1 MALIDVGV
9 DFSMAQAEA
18 EKSMKPAAKGVYE
31 LQVSNVE
38 LGETKEGNPRLM
50 FKIEIVNSPN
60 PDYNG
65 KGMTYF
71 ANLPH
76 NGQLKGIGYLTQI
89 LSALGRPWTG
99 TNGNYQFDTDSLIGL
114 RCRANVGI
122 SKDGKWNQIDSFV
135 TM

>member
-9 DFSMAQAEA
+9 DFSMAQVEA
-18 EKSMKPAAKGVYE
+18 EKSMKPAVKGVYE
-31 LQVSNVE
+31 LQVSSVE
-38 LGETKEGNPRLM
+38 LGETKEGIPRLM
-50 FKIEIVNSPN
+50 FKLDIVNSPN

-89 LSALGRPWTG
+89 LSALGKPWTG
-99 TNGNYQFDTDSLIGL
+99 TQLDTDSLIGL

-122 SKDGKWNQIDSFV
+122 SKDGKWNQVDSFV